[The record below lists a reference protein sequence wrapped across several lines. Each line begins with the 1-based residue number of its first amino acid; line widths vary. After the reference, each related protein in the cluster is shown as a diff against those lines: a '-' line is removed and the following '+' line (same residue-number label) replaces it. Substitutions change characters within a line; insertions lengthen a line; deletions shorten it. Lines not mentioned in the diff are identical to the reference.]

1 MTLLSAIGVALDT
14 LRANKLR
21 SALTM
26 LGVIIGVMAVVI
38 MVSLI
43 EGARANVVKE
53 FEQLGSDVIMVSY
66 EPWRQGQF
74 VGGSVAAM
82 TSEDAS
88 AIRELPNIRMV
99 CSMVQAATPEITYEG
114 RSVQPQFQGV
124 EESYFEIRGYEI
136 AKGRAIS
143 TMDIEEGA
151 KVIVIGEEVRS
162 KLFPQEEAIGKDLLL
177 SGMQMRVIGVLA
189 KKGRGMG
196 DNLDNVI
203 IAPVTAVQSR
213 WNGNR
218 EVDMIYVVPE
228 SREKSGEAMEAIWEK
243 LMRRHDNQAVFR
255 VDSFESILNAISRII
270 SLFGALIGSIAGLA
284 LLVGGIGIMNIMLV
298 SVTERTKEIGLRKAL
313 GAKRPTILTQ
323 FLVEA
328 ATLSG
333 IGGALG
339 IFMGWSLGL
348 LVQWGSRQ
356 VGAFG
361 DNGLPI
367 YFPVWAAIVAFVF
380 SLSVGVVFGI
390 YPAIRASKLDPIEAL
405 RRE

>member
-124 EESYFEIRGYEI
+124 EESYFEIRGYEL

-143 TMDIEEGA
+143 TLDIEEGA
-151 KVIVIGEEVRS
+151 KVIVIGEEVRR

-196 DNLDNVI
+196 ENLDNVV

-218 EVDMIYVVPE
+218 EVDIIYVVPE
-228 SREKSGEAMEAIWEK
+228 SREKSGEAMEAIWER

-339 IFMGWSLGL
+339 ILMGWSFGL